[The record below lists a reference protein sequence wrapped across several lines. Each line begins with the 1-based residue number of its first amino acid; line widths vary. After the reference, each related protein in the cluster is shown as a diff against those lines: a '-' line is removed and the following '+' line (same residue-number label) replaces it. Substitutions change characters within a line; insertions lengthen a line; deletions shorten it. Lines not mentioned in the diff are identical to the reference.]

1 MFNLIG
7 WIVCGAIF
15 GVWQYRR
22 RVASTNS
29 TVGAVVPTRGQQAI
43 HMAIACIGG
52 AAMGGAVWG
61 SLWLLNSIGR

>member
-22 RVASTNS
+22 RIASANS
-29 TVGAVVPTRGQQAI
+29 TIGMAVPTRSQQAV
-43 HMAIACIGG
+43 HMVVAALGGG
-52 AAMGGAVWG
+52 AIGTAVWG
-61 SLWLLNSIGR
+61 SLWLMNSLGH